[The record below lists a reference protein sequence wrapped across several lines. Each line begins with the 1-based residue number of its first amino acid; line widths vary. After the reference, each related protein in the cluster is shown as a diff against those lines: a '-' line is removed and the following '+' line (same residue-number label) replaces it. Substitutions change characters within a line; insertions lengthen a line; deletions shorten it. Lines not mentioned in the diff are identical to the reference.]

1 MVERDKNRLEAS
13 SFMLAL
19 KQAASNEIK
28 EKVIFEGK
36 SFFKKK
42 KILLKN
48 PLKKI
53 RFLTLTLIQYTM
65 VPLSMRDPF
74 QVGA

>member
-36 SFFKKK
+36 SFLKK
-42 KILLKN
+42 KILLK
-48 PLKKI
+48 KT

>member
-42 KILLKN
+42 NLLKN
-48 PLKKI
+48 PFKKN
-53 RFLTLTLIQYTM
+53 
-65 VPLSMRDPF
+65 
-74 QVGA
+74 

>member
-13 SFMLAL
+13 SFMLKL
-19 KQAASNEIK
+19 KKAASNEIK
-28 EKVIFEGK
+28 EKVIFGEK
-36 SFFKKK
+36 SFFK
-42 KILLKN
+42 KN

-53 RFLTLTLIQYTM
+53 RFLTLTPIQCTM

-74 QVGA
+74 QVSA